1 MTLCSNLMRRHCQV
15 VEAETRLRRVGTPL
29 RSYLTSKQPVL
40 SPLRWPNSRNG
51 SASLHDTPTPT
62 TGGIAVG
69 NGGRWVHTPTK
80 VVLVARGV
88 SRRGHTWV
96 PILGF
101 MGSVRGDIAGEMMS
115 RLRKDDQ
122 QVDHTSIDNAGAHAT
137 IRAPQAR
144 GGPLLVHRAPR
155 CQRAPRVKET
165 DRDPG
170 DQPPEYAALRA
181 SDPHL

>member
-1 MTLCSNLMRRHCQV
+1 MRRHCQV
-15 VEAETRLRRVGTPL
+15 VEAETRIRRVGTPL

-40 SPLRWPNSRNG
+40 SPLRWPNSRSG

-69 NGGRWVHTPTK
+69 NGGRWGHTPTK

-101 MGSVRGDIAGEMMS
+101 MGSVRGDIAGEIMS

-155 CQRAPRVKET
+155 CQRAPRAKET